1 MNTALDNLQPYPFEK
16 LRALPG
22 FVAARALQ
30 EGSLLRLLPGHRLH
44 VREVFVLY
52 SSRRYLD
59 AKIRTWVDFLRE
71 RLPLAFERDRAILD
85 DRRYWAES
93 PTGVAR
99 ETAT

>member
-1 MNTALDNLQPYPFEK
+1 
-16 LRALPG
+16 
-22 FVAARALQ
+22 
-30 EGSLLRLLPGHRLH
+30 LPGHRLH

-85 DRRYWAES
+85 DRRDWAES

>member
-1 MNTALDNLQPYPFEK
+1 M
-16 LRALPG
+16 
-22 FVAARALQ
+22 
-30 EGSLLRLLPGHRLH
+30 RLLPGHRLH

-52 SSRRYLD
+52 SPRHYLD

-71 RLPLAFERDRAILD
+71 RPPLAFERDRAILD

-93 PTGVAR
+93 PTGVAH